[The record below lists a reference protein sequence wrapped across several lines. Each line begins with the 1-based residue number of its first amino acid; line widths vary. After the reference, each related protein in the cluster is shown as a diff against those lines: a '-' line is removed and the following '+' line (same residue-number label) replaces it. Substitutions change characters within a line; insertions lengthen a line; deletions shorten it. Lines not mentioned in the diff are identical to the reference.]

1 MLFRS
6 TNQDVLCFINDDF
19 IFDIRVLYK
28 ADEFINEEMGCVG
41 LLEQLVRDNKVPV
54 LTGNIDFV
62 PYEGQSAWGNG
73 VLFFMH
79 KNNWI
84 DVPSELLVCFGDN
97 FVFDQCLLR
106 GLKNYT
112 IENLFHFHAGAKT
125 TSFVTDN
132 GKKDDLFIHLTSCLN
147 NSEKQVVYKY
157 YFIGD
162 NTREIG
168 ESLELNQSRISQIL
182 SNAENKLRI
191 FWSDKKEELY
201 ECLI

>member
-6 TNQDVLCFINDDF
+6 
-19 IFDIRVLYK
+19 
-28 ADEFINEEMGCVG
+28 
-41 LLEQLVRDNKVPV
+41 
-54 LTGNIDFV
+54 NIDFV

-132 GKKDDLFIHLTSCLN
+132 GKKDNLFINREHVIYN
-147 NSEKQVVYKY
+147 N
-157 YFIGD
+157 
-162 NTREIG
+162 EI
-168 ESLELNQSRISQIL
+168 LPKM
-182 SNAENKLRI
+182 KLGI
-191 FWSDKKEELY
+191 FDF
-201 ECLI
+201 